1 MAFLSTKFTF
11 SRRNGLDTLSSP
23 GRGNKVEQDSCRAW
37 LTPRVLHAHHQLI
50 LRQNNRSWPNFLH
63 EIENKKKAY
72 FGILEARWRLV
83 GRIFGGTLASLFSI
97 DFLWTLGGGNICN
110 LKEKHCQDCN
120 QYNRVKNPQTLLHSH
135 VVKGA
140 RIKIDR
146 KLDPQRNLFSFQSYG
161 RSLKMGNI
169 VLNFPFGWRSW

>member
-1 MAFLSTKFTF
+1 M
-11 SRRNGLDTLSSP
+11 
-23 GRGNKVEQDSCRAW
+23 
-37 LTPRVLHAHHQLI
+37 
-50 LRQNNRSWPNFLH
+50 
-63 EIENKKKAY
+63 
-72 FGILEARWRLV
+72 V

-146 KLDPQRNLFSFQSYG
+146 KLDPQRNLFSFQKLWEVFKNGKYSIKFPFRVKVVIIQLSTY
-161 RSLKMGNI
+161 RVKMGQKI
-169 VLNFPFGWRSW
+169 WKRLKPGALKGQPTCWCTSVRHLLNFLS